1 MKRKLKEN
9 LNKYIIFMF
18 TLIIIAEILLS
29 VNNKLLNICGLI
41 FFPII
46 VVAGIVLLIKDKK
59 KSK

>member
-9 LNKYIIFMF
+9 INKYIIFMF
-18 TLIIIAEILLS
+18 ILIIIAEILLR
-29 VNNKLLNICGLI
+29 VNNKLLNIYGLI

-46 VVAGIVLLIKDKK
+46 VIAGIVLLIKDKK

>member
-9 LNKYIIFMF
+9 INKYIIFMF
-18 TLIIIAEILLS
+18 ALIIIAEILLR

-46 VVAGIVLLIKDKK
+46 VIAGTVLLIKDKK